1 MNDKLRLWYTKP
13 AEKWVEALPLGNG
26 RIGAMVFGGV
36 YRERLQLNEDTL
48 WSGVPITEETDENF
62 IDDLEKA
69 RKLIFEGKYC
79 KSENIINNKLLG
91 PWNESYLPLGNL
103 YFDFDNEGDYVD
115 YERDLNLEDASSCVK
130 YTMNNIRYKRTTFI
144 SKSDNAIVIKFES
157 SKEGKISFKAS
168 FDSLLRYTVVTEN
181 KNSISLLGKAPI
193 HVLPSY
199 EDGEKPVIYDD
210 KRGMNF
216 KAVLEVNGI
225 NGDIKSENGILKV
238 KDADEVIIK
247 IVVHTS
253 FNGYKNEAGT
263 QGKDVNDLCENSIQ
277 KIRDKTYVNL
287 YNAHKIEYKS
297 LFDRLQFTLNSDFTD
312 NSTPTDKRIENF
324 KENKNDLGLISLYF
338 QYGRYLLISSS
349 RKGTQPANLQG
360 IWNEDLRPA
369 WSSNYTTN
377 INLEMNY
384 WLAEVC
390 NLQECHEPLFK
401 FIREVSEVGKETAKI
416 RYNCRGWTANHNID
430 LWRQT
435 SPAGGSTEWAY
446 WPMAGAW
453 LCSHI
458 WEHYEFTNDV
468 KFLKEMYPIMKSCA
482 EFLVDW
488 LMEDENGYL
497 VTCPSISPEN
507 NFITE
512 EGEKSCVSIAF
523 TMDMSITKNLFKN
536 CIDAANI
543 LEIDKKFRSEL
554 KNYYNNLY
562 PYKIGK
568 FGQLQEWFKD
578 FEEFEKGHRHLSHL
592 FGLYPGNEI
601 NEDNNKEI
609 FEACRK
615 SLERRLTYGGGHTGW
630 SCSWAVCLFARL
642 KDSESAN
649 KYLEILLKKLTFS
662 NLLNVCP
669 PFQIDG
675 NFGGTAAISEMLIQS
690 NKGYI
695 EILPCIPKEWKQ
707 GNVKGIKAR
716 GGFELDF
723 EWNKGYIKEIYIKS
737 NLEYGIC
744 KIKLNTKIIKLYS
757 KLKCEMIFEKD
768 NLMKHAED
776 KILFSSNMIVAK
788 IEKGY
793 TLKLSFL

>member
-48 WSGVPITEETDENF
+48 WSGVPIKEETDKNF
-62 IDDLEKA
+62 ADDLEKA
-69 RKLIFEGKYC
+69 RKLIFEGEYC
-79 KSENIINNKLLG
+79 KSENLISNKLLG

-103 YFDFDNEGDYVD
+103 YFDFDNEGDYVN
-115 YERDLNLEDASSCVK
+115 YERDLNLEDALSSVK
-130 YTMNNIRYKRTTFI
+130 YTMNDIRYKRTVFI
-144 SKSDNAIVIKFES
+144 SKPDNAIVVKFES

-216 KAVLEVNGI
+216 KAVLEVNSI
-225 NGDIKSENGILKV
+225 NGDIKSEDGILKV

-312 NSTPTDKRIENF
+312 NSIPTDKRIENF

-390 NLQECHEPLFK
+390 NLQECHEPLFNL
-401 FIREVSEVGKETAKI
+401 IREVSEVGKQTAKI

-468 KFLKEMYPIMKSCA
+468 KF
-482 EFLVDW
+482 
-488 LMEDENGYL
+488 
-497 VTCPSISPEN
+497 
-507 NFITE
+507 
-512 EGEKSCVSIAF
+512 
-523 TMDMSITKNLFKN
+523 
-536 CIDAANI
+536 
-543 LEIDKKFRSEL
+543 
-554 KNYYNNLY
+554 
-562 PYKIGK
+562 
-568 FGQLQEWFKD
+568 
-578 FEEFEKGHRHLSHL
+578 
-592 FGLYPGNEI
+592 
-601 NEDNNKEI
+601 
-609 FEACRK
+609 
-615 SLERRLTYGGGHTGW
+615 
-630 SCSWAVCLFARL
+630 
-642 KDSESAN
+642 
-649 KYLEILLKKLTFS
+649 
-662 NLLNVCP
+662 
-669 PFQIDG
+669 
-675 NFGGTAAISEMLIQS
+675 
-690 NKGYI
+690 
-695 EILPCIPKEWKQ
+695 
-707 GNVKGIKAR
+707 
-716 GGFELDF
+716 
-723 EWNKGYIKEIYIKS
+723 
-737 NLEYGIC
+737 
-744 KIKLNTKIIKLYS
+744 
-757 KLKCEMIFEKD
+757 
-768 NLMKHAED
+768 
-776 KILFSSNMIVAK
+776 
-788 IEKGY
+788 
-793 TLKLSFL
+793 